1 MHLFASFGNLN
12 FSKLFYSNR
21 REIGNSNY
29 AIDFIN
35 DIPLVRTIFP
45 LNINRRFG
53 VRLKSSAPERNAWK
67 NDNARFLIGRKE
79 SPSAFIPTRQSLRR
93 YLKTIGCNI
102 FIIAVTNSST
112 LINRRVKR
120 LVETRIPKQGFV
132 SKMAGKKTC
141 YHGNVC
147 RIVIIFLFAYF
158 TSIDRYPYIRCH
170 VSRCSNVFIYQPMLG
185 KFLYI
190 YIYIFG
196 ISREFVS
203 CIVGTS

>member
-1 MHLFASFGNLN
+1 M
-12 FSKLFYSNR
+12 
-21 REIGNSNY
+21 
-29 AIDFIN
+29 
-35 DIPLVRTIFP
+35 
-45 LNINRRFG
+45 
-53 VRLKSSAPERNAWK
+53 WK

-158 TSIDRYPYIRCH
+158 TSIDRYIRCH

-190 YIYIFG
+190 YIYFWYIAR
-196 ISREFVS
+196 IRFVYRRHKL
-203 CIVGTS
+203 IRK